1 MSLIDKNNF
10 DTIEARNSM
19 LNAEYLK
26 ENNKI
31 EDKDDEYKMNKV
43 KKKKHHRWSVQRSIQ

>member
-1 MSLIDKNNF
+1 MSLIDKNNV

-19 LNAEYLK
+19 LNVEYLK

-43 KKKKHHRWSVQRSIQ
+43 